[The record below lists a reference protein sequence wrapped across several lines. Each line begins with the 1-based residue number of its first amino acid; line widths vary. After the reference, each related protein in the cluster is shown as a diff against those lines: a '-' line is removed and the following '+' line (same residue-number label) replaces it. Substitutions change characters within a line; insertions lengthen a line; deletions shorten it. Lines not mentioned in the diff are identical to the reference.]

1 MAHPT
6 LKLTYFDIKARAE
19 PIRLALTI
27 GNVPFEDYRIQREQW
42 PELKKSCPFGQ
53 VPILEVDGK
62 TVLAQSYAILR
73 YAGSLAGLLPTD
85 PLEAARVDEV
95 LYLLTELDTLLAP
108 SGKEADAEKKKAL
121 RQALAAG
128 PLTTWFASLTKLLE
142 TSGSGF
148 IVGKQLSI
156 ADLATYCRLQSFVGG
171 KYDDIPPNIVD
182 GYPLLKRLYEGVEA
196 IPAVKAWNAAH

>member
-1 MAHPT
+1 MGATAVSWPHASPT
-6 LKLTYFDIKARAE
+6 
-19 PIRLALTI
+19 
-27 GNVPFEDYRIQREQW
+27 DYRIQREQW

-53 VPILEVDGK
+53 LPILEVDGK

-85 PLEAARVDEV
+85 ALEAAHVDEV

-108 SGKEADAEKKKAL
+108 SGKETDAEKKKAL

-128 PLTTWFASLTKLLE
+128 PLTAWFGSLTKLLE
-142 TSGSGF
+142 TNGSGF

-171 KYDDIPPNIVD
+171 KV
-182 GYPLLKRLYEGVEA
+182 RCRSA
-196 IPAVKAWNAAH
+196 PAGNLQRPDSSAPSCSTTTSRPTSWTATRC

>member
-1 MAHPT
+1 VASRSPT
-6 LKLTYFDIKARAE
+6 
-19 PIRLALTI
+19 
-27 GNVPFEDYRIQREQW
+27 DYRIQREQW

-53 VPILEVDGK
+53 LPILEVDGK

-73 YAGSLAGLLPTD
+73 YAGSLCAGLLPTD

-171 KYDDIPPNIVD
+171 KVRCRSAPA
-182 GYPLLKRLYEGVEA
+182 GYLQRPDSRA
-196 IPAVKAWNAAH
+196 ILHT